1 MLFADTVFVGV
12 DPTAGSRPIHYA
24 ALNAKLE
31 LVVLDHGDRETVLA
45 FLAGLDR
52 AMVAVNA
59 PQGVNQ
65 GWLKNDEVR
74 RRFNLRTGSHTWSKW
89 RVCEYDLRRRN
100 IRLYNTP
107 SEESK
112 ADGWVRE
119 GFSFYRRLKSLGY
132 CLFRQGEAHA
142 EREMM
147 ECQPHAA
154 YVALLHHRP
163 FLKHSIE
170 GRIQRQ
176 LVLFMNHIDLPN
188 PMHCLEEV
196 TRHHLLSG
204 HLPLEELHTPEEL
217 DALVAAL
224 TAYRALHQPDQVS
237 QYGEPQEGMITLPV
251 AGLRDY
257 YPST

>member
-12 DPTAGSRPIHYA
+12 DPTAGKRPIQYA
-24 ALNAKLE
+24 ALNADLE
-31 LVVLDHGDRETVLA
+31 LMALDHGDRESVLA
-45 FLAGLDR
+45 FLTGLER
-52 AMVAVNA
+52 AVVAINA
-59 PQGVNQ
+59 PQGTNQ
-65 GWLKNDEVR
+65 GWLKHDDIR

-89 RVCEYDLRRRN
+89 RVCEYELRRRN

-107 SEESK
+107 AETSQVP
-112 ADGWVRE
+112 GWVRE
-119 GFSFYRRLKSLGY
+119 GFAIYQHLRSVGFRFYQ
-132 CLFRQGEAHA
+132 QGESHH
-142 EREMM
+142 ERTLM
-147 ECQPHAA
+147 EVQPHAA
-154 YVALLHHRP
+154 YSALLHRRP
-163 FLKHSIE
+163 FLKHTIE

-176 LVLFMNHIDLPN
+176 LILFMNHVRLPN

-217 DALVAAL
+217 DALVAAF
-224 TAYRALHQPDQVS
+224 TAFRSVKQPDRVS
-237 QYGEPQEGMITLPV
+237 QYGENQEGLITLPV